1 MHRHV
6 FTFNFSKINRMKKYI
21 LIYLFI
27 LIFSSCEDENFDPE
41 ITEFTFNYNIHVS
54 LNSEY
59 VQEFNIIFDNLQ
71 NLIPI
76 QKNSYFNNLDV
87 YAWNSKVDKPYKNK
101 IGNYTGA
108 CICGNNMSR
117 FMVLEIPDDEFKYNS
132 NHRFS
137 VIAHEYFHVYQMSL
151 SKQFY
156 DGNIELKWMSEGG
169 AASFESIYIQEFYS
183 SNYFLEAQDRVHESV
198 INNPKIFETYD
209 ASGDEDINYASSVFM
224 FLVLSKELQKMN
236 YTEEEAFR
244 MIFKDFWLQNPN
256 ENNWK
261 EKFSELF
268 GFSVNTFYNN
278 LKDYSP
284 QIENVLPSNTL
295 KIKNIFN

>member
-1 MHRHV
+1 
-6 FTFNFSKINRMKKYI
+6 MKRYV
-21 LIYLFI
+21 LIYLMI
-27 LIFSSCEDENFDPE
+27 LIFCSCEDENFDPE
-41 ITEFTFNYNIHVS
+41 ITEFTFNYNIHES

-76 QKNSYFNNLDV
+76 QKNTYFNNIDV

-108 CICGNNMSR
+108 CICGNNISR

-169 AASFESIYIQEFYS
+169 AASFESIYIQEFYL

-198 INNPKIFETYD
+198 INNPKIFETYE

-224 FLVLSKELQKMN
+224 FLI
-236 YTEEEAFR
+236 A
-244 MIFKDFWLQNPN
+244 
-256 ENNWK
+256 
-261 EKFSELF
+261 
-268 GFSVNTFYNN
+268 N
-278 LKDYSP
+278 LIALYSP
-284 QIENVLPSNTL
+284 ET
-295 KIKNIFN
+295 

>member
-41 ITEFTFNYNIHVS
+41 ITEFTFNYNIHES

>member
-1 MHRHV
+1 
-6 FTFNFSKINRMKKYI
+6 
-21 LIYLFI
+21 
-27 LIFSSCEDENFDPE
+27 
-41 ITEFTFNYNIHVS
+41 
-54 LNSEY
+54 
-59 VQEFNIIFDNLQ
+59 
-71 NLIPI
+71 
-76 QKNSYFNNLDV
+76 
-87 YAWNSKVDKPYKNK
+87 
-101 IGNYTGA
+101 
-108 CICGNNMSR
+108 
-117 FMVLEIPDDEFKYNS
+117 MVLEIPDDEFKYNS

-169 AASFESIYIQEFYS
+169 AASFESIYIQEFYL

-198 INNPKIFETYD
+198 INNPKIFETYE

-224 FLVLSKELQKMN
+224 FLALSKELQKIN

-244 MIFKDFWLQNPN
+244 MIFKDFWLLNPN

-268 GFSVNTFYNN
+268 GFSVDTFYNN

-284 QIENVLPSNTL
+284 QIENVLPSNSL
-295 KIKNIFN
+295 KIQSIFN

>member
-1 MHRHV
+1 
-6 FTFNFSKINRMKKYI
+6 MKKYI

-41 ITEFTFNYNIHVS
+41 ITEFTFNYNIHES

-87 YAWNSKVDKPYKNK
+87 YAWNSKVDKPYKNE

-169 AASFESIYIQEFYS
+169 AASFESIYIQEFYL

-198 INNPKIFETYD
+198 INNPQIFETYD

-224 FLVLSKELQKMN
+224 FLALSKELQKMN

-284 QIENVLPSNTL
+284 QIENVLPRNTL